1 MNPPAR
7 RRTTDDPPGSISSS
21 PENLSPKSKRTR
33 RRILDAALRLFAEV
47 GYHAATNARIAEKAG
62 LTRGAMLYH
71 FDSRE
76 ALVAAAAPHV
86 QAERMRLL
94 REAAAESPHG
104 PDRTDFAIDAYW
116 RLLSEPA
123 FVAFAELE
131 QAARKDPA
139 LEGLLAGAE
148 EAFDR
153 GAVDDGMFDFI
164 QGAEGARYQAG
175 RDLARFML
183 EGLARARLTYD
194 GEARTKNLL
203 AVVKRAVR
211 ALNRRSSDQSLWP
224 D

>member
-1 MNPPAR
+1 MTPPAR
-7 RRTTDDPPGSISSS
+7 RQSPDDPPGSTSSS
-21 PENLSPKSKRTR
+21 PESLSPKSQRTR
-33 RRILDAALRLFAEV
+33 RRILDAALGLFAEV

-86 QAERMRLL
+86 QAARMRLL

-116 RLLSEPA
+116 RLLAEPA
-123 FVAFAELE
+123 FAAFAELE
-131 QAARKDPA
+131 QAARKDST

-153 GAVDDGMFDFI
+153 GAVDDEMFEFI

-194 GEARTKNLL
+194 SEERTKNLL
-203 AVVKRAVR
+203 IVVKRAVR